1 MNINYN
7 CSADDDDDRI
17 DKQASFFPMQVIMMV
32 DVNPAIAIDI
42 DVIPRNVRYRPD
54 CWDDWDE
61 WDD

>member
-7 CSADDDDDRI
+7 CSVVDDDDRI
-17 DKQASFFPMQVIMMV
+17 DKQASFFSMQVIMMV
-32 DVNPAIAIDI
+32 DVNPAIDI

-54 CWDDWDE
+54 CWDDWDD